1 MVKQPLLCTD
11 KSEFLW
17 APTRPSVLHVDSIAN
32 QTQKKH
38 TSMNNK
44 TSYNLF
50 GKKREASQ
58 KWKYNE
64 GRCSIWMFYLTFP
77 TVLPTRLSAEASRP
91 SHFITIHQFEINH
104 RVSRQQSQDRIQDTE
119 PYSPSAQAMR
129 GTWDLFSLVVA
140 ALVEAVHTADR
151 RWVRKTD
158 YCNIQN
164 ADRRALNRRNERFH
178 RLSLTRNNKKIKK
191 KK

>member
-1 MVKQPLLCTD
+1 
-11 KSEFLW
+11 
-17 APTRPSVLHVDSIAN
+17 
-32 QTQKKH
+32 
-38 TSMNNK
+38 MNNK

-104 RVSRQQSQDRIQDTE
+104 RVSRRSQDRIQDTE
-119 PYSPSAQAMR
+119 PYCIVQAPKLSVGP
-129 GTWDLFSLVVA
+129 GTCFRSWYCIA
-140 ALVEAVHTADR
+140 ALVAAVHTADR
-151 RWVRKTD
+151 RCDGQTD
-158 YCNIQN
+158 REKDDPKVDILVC
-164 ADRRALNRRNERFH
+164 H
-178 RLSLTRNNKKIKK
+178 
-191 KK
+191 